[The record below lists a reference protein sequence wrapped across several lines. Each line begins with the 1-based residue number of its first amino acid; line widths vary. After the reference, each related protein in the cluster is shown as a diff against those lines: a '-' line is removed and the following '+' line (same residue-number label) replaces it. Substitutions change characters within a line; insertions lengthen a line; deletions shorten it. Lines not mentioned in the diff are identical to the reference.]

1 MKTSNIIKIA
11 FATFVVGGILTLFVD
26 GKQNRRTNENDFL
39 KNKRIVYSEK
49 DANFSYK
56 EFPLQAFS
64 VVVAENGSDLHVDQ
78 SDSQTIKVQYDVKKS
93 TPAKL
98 YEIKNDTLHI
108 YKGLRLFVKCKNLNV
123 IIGNKP
129 FWVGVNNFTPDSL
142 SIKMSGGSLFFNS
155 YGYDKTKA
163 SKKLINIGVV
173 ANDSAYV
180 QINNIQLKNI
190 TVKLNNAEM
199 NMYCS
204 AKSSN
209 VKLENHAKYFSFDNF
224 EKFTIENDTTCKLNI
239 STRL

>member
-11 FATFVVGGILTLFVD
+11 FATFIVVGIWILFVD
-26 GKQNRRTNENDFL
+26 GKNNRKASDNNRIIKQNNYTE
-39 KNKRIVYSEK
+39 VEG
-49 DANFSYK
+49 NFRYK

-64 VVVAENGSDLHVDQ
+64 VVVAEKGSDLHVDQ
-78 SDSQTIKVQYDVKKS
+78 SDSRIIKVQYDEKKS

-108 YKGLRLFVKCKNLNV
+108 YKGLRLFVKCKNLTSL
-123 IIGNKP
+123 IGNNP
-129 FWVGVNNFTPDSL
+129 FWVGVNNFTPDSMYL
-142 SIKMSGGSLFFNS
+142 KMNGGSLFFNS

-163 SKKLINIGVV
+163 SKKLINMGII
-173 ANDSAYV
+173 ANDSAYI
-180 QINNIQLKNI
+180 QINNIQLRNI
-190 TVKLNNAEM
+190 TVKSNHAEV

-204 AKSSN
+204 AKNSN